1 VKRVKLSETD
11 ASCLSNFLIGKGY
24 NVKKPLEN
32 DVEVREER
40 MIPNVQVVV
49 KEIGD
54 KDVLMGT
61 DTSRLAN
68 KDKNGGE
75 GDYVECTR

>member
-11 ASCLSNFLIGKGY
+11 ASCLSNGY

>member
-1 VKRVKLSETD
+1 
-11 ASCLSNFLIGKGY
+11 
-24 NVKKPLEN
+24 LEN

-54 KDVLMGT
+54 DDVLMGT
-61 DTSRLAN
+61 DLSRLAN